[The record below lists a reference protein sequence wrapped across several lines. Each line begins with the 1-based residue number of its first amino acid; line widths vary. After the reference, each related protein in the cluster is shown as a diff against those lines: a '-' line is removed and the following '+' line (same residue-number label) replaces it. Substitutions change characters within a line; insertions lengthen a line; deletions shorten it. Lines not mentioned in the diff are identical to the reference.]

1 MQINRISKEYLV
13 FILFPLALFYWGLI
27 YWRNLFYHF
36 GFFVTRSL
44 PCPVISVGN
53 ISMGGTGKTP
63 FVEYITKY
71 LQSRGMRVGIVSRG
85 YGRKTTGTVIVT
97 DGKTKPKLWQDVGDE
112 PFMLAHNLNNVPIVV
127 DELRYRGGMVL
138 VKKFKIDIIILDDG
152 FQHRALYRNLDIVL
166 INSKD
171 TIQNQKLLPYGSL
184 REPWYHLSRSDILV
198 LTKINIHKPQGLL
211 IRKMKETGLPIIK
224 NTIKLDKTFRSI
236 TNDQIY
242 LKNIKNCKIYIFS
255 AIGDPEGFI
264 ASLNQTKMIICGEK
278 IFPDHHNYNRL
289 DIKKIEQMAKANG
302 ADYLITTEKDLIK
315 LSGFKFNIPLYAV
328 KIRLEFHPKSK
339 LEHYLQPFL

>member
-1 MQINRISKEYLV
+1 MQINKISKEYLA
-13 FILFPLALFYWGLI
+13 FILFPLALFYWGLV

-53 ISMGGTGKTP
+53 ISIGGTGKTP
-63 FVEYITKY
+63 LVEYITKY

-97 DGKTKPKLWQDVGDE
+97 NGKTKPKLWQDVGDE

-127 DELRYRGGMVL
+127 DEQRYRGGML
-138 VKKFKIDIIILDDG
+138 LIKKFKPDIIVLDDG

-198 LTKINIHKPQGLL
+198 LTKVNIHKPRGLL
-211 IRKMKETGLPIIK
+211 IRKMEETGLPIIK
-224 NTIKLDKTFRSI
+224 NTIKLDKTLRSI

-242 LKNIKNCKIYIFS
+242 LKNIKNCKKIPISHFFYIKFRYSFFS
-255 AIGDPEGFI
+255 PIMESKVILLQNDDKCLDNAAAPPRYSSVFN
-264 ASLNQTKMIICGEK
+264 SLKTKTGSL
-278 IFPDHHNYNRL
+278 PDL
-289 DIKKIEQMAKANG
+289 PMVSQ
-302 ADYLITTEKDLIK
+302 
-315 LSGFKFNIPLYAV
+315 
-328 KIRLEFHPKSK
+328 
-339 LEHYLQPFL
+339 

>member
-1 MQINRISKEYLV
+1 MQINKISKEYLA
-13 FILFPLALFYWGLI
+13 FILFPLALFYWGLV

-53 ISMGGTGKTP
+53 ISIGGTGKTP
-63 FVEYITKY
+63 LVEYITKY

-97 DGKTKPKLWQDVGDE
+97 NGKTKPKLWQDVGDE

-127 DELRYRGGMVL
+127 DEQRYRGGML
-138 VKKFKIDIIILDDG
+138 LIKKFKPDIIVLDDG

-198 LTKINIHKPQGLL
+198 LTKVNIHKPRGFL
-211 IRKMKETGLPIIK
+211 IRKMEETGLPIIK
-224 NTIKLDKTFRSI
+224 NTMKLDKTLRSI
-236 TNDQIY
+236 TNNQIY
-242 LKNIKNCKIYIFS
+242 LKNKKNCKIYIFS

-264 ASLNQTKMIICGEK
+264 ASLNQTKMIICGGK
-278 IFPDHHNYNRL
+278 TFPDHHNYNRL
-289 DIKKIEQMAKANG
+289 DIKK
-302 ADYLITTEKDLIK
+302 
-315 LSGFKFNIPLYAV
+315 
-328 KIRLEFHPKSK
+328 
-339 LEHYLQPFL
+339 